1 MVRAPEKRWES
12 RFSFG
17 VCFTVESCSFS
28 VWKKVININTERNMT
43 RIVWVW
49 LLVIYLKDNLEELLA
64 SETWCKGR
72 DKRMFICEKETKQ
85 IDVRWLKVQETGLAV
100 SVAHVLLLTGMT
112 EDNSQQ
118 MTDLTDALLLIWEGW
133 EDVSSL
139 SLIVAHFY
147 SLLVWFSFPLTMF
160 FFLAITLFKIKMILS
175 TYKAEEHI

>member
-1 MVRAPEKRWES
+1 
-12 RFSFG
+12 
-17 VCFTVESCSFS
+17 
-28 VWKKVININTERNMT
+28 
-43 RIVWVW
+43 
-49 LLVIYLKDNLEELLA
+49 
-64 SETWCKGR
+64 
-72 DKRMFICEKETKQ
+72 MFICEKETKQ

-160 FFLAITLFKIKMILS
+160 FFSGNYFNYSK
-175 TYKAEEHI
+175 

>member
-1 MVRAPEKRWES
+1 
-12 RFSFG
+12 
-17 VCFTVESCSFS
+17 
-28 VWKKVININTERNMT
+28 MT

-85 IDVRWLKVQETGLAV
+85 IDVRRLKVQETGLAV

-118 MTDLTDALLLIWEGW
+118 MTDLTDALLLI
-133 EDVSSL
+133 
-139 SLIVAHFY
+139 
-147 SLLVWFSFPLTMF
+147 
-160 FFLAITLFKIKMILS
+160 
-175 TYKAEEHI
+175 